1 MPVHTQLAALKI
13 LRVVFEARY
22 DEGYR
27 YLDRCGETIVRIRK
41 DDPSWLIGPI
51 DPQRGVLTN
60 LERKLTLN
68 MGNESLLVATTD
80 ESDSIAMGE
89 KIQELA
95 REGDTLYKIIVAS
108 LNVPNTT
115 RVGLRC
121 QFLAQA
127 DTLEE
132 ANLFVSRALISPFRD
147 DLLSYTKFDIR
158 NASMAYVLEDPE
170 SGLRRRIELS
180 AVARVQAG
188 SPPITGLSTDT
199 GSGAVLVDI
208 DNFTRPEQGHLP
220 RADLF
225 ILENYSAARELA
237 LHAFEWLRQHQP
249 RK

>member
-1 MPVHTQLAALKI
+1 MAVHAQLAALKI
-13 LRVVFEARY
+13 LRVIFEARY

-27 YLDRCGETIVRIRK
+27 YLDRCGETLVRIRK
-41 DDPSWLIGPI
+41 HDPSWVIGAI
-51 DPQRGVLTN
+51 DPQRGVITSLD
-60 LERKLTLN
+60 RKLTLN
-68 MGNESLLVATTD
+68 MGNESMLVATTD
-80 ESDSIAMGE
+80 EFDSIAMGE
-89 KIQELA
+89 KIEELG
-95 REGDTLYKIIVAS
+95 READTLYKIIVAS

-132 ANLFVSRALISPFRD
+132 ANQFISRALVSPLRD
-147 DLLSYTKFDIR
+147 DLLGYTKFDVR
-158 NASMAYVLEDPE
+158 NASMSYVLEDPE
-170 SGLRRRIELS
+170 SGLRRRIELL

-188 SPPITGLSTDT
+188 SPPITGLSTDV
-199 GSGAVLVDI
+199 GSGGVLVDI

-225 ILENYSAARELA
+225 IQENYSAARELA
-237 LHAFEWLRQHQP
+237 LHAFEWLRQHQS

>member
-1 MPVHTQLAALKI
+1 MPVQAQLAALKI

-41 DDPSWLIGPI
+41 HNPSWIIGPI
-51 DPQRGVLTN
+51 DPQRGVITN
-60 LERKLTLN
+60 LERQLTLN
-68 MGNESLLVATTD
+68 MGNENMVVATID
-80 ESDSIAMGE
+80 ELDPIAMGE
-89 KIQELA
+89 KIEVLSL
-95 REGDTLYKIIVAS
+95 ESETLYKIIVGS

-121 QFLAQA
+121 QFLARA

-132 ANLFVSRALISPFRD
+132 ANQFISRASASPLRD
-147 DLLSYTKFDIR
+147 DLVAYTKFDIR
-158 NASMAYVLEDPE
+158 SASLAYVLEDPE
-170 SGLRRRIELS
+170 SGLRRRIEVS

-188 SPPITGLSTDT
+188 SPPITSLATDT
-199 GSGAVLVDI
+199 GSGGILVDI

-225 ILENYSAARELA
+225 IRENYSASRELA
-237 LHAFEWLRQHQP
+237 LHAFEWLRQHQSG
-249 RK
+249 K